1 MKKLES
7 VQEFVEKLDA
17 AKKVN
22 PKDLSSDQDLTIAL
36 MNLVAIEEIAPNGQ
50 IGQMVSE
57 MRERLMARMTQDAE
71 IMVRG
76 YELLAQA
83 VRAMDDAARAQQDG
97 DNVTAYKLYDA
108 SYEAYVLYLAS
119 VYEISA

>member
-1 MKKLES
+1 MKKNLKHM
-7 VQEFVEKLDA
+7 VEYTDA
-17 AKKVN
+17 SKKVN
-22 PKDLSSDQDLTIAL
+22 PLDLSSDQDLTIAL

-50 IGQMVSE
+50 IGQMVGE
-57 MRERLMARMTQDAE
+57 MRERLMARMTQEAE

-97 DNVTAYKLYDA
+97 DNVTAYKLYDS

>member
-1 MKKLES
+1 MKKNLKHM
-7 VQEFVEKLDA
+7 VEYTDA
-17 AKKVN
+17 SKKVN
-22 PKDLSSDQDLTIAL
+22 PLDLSSDQDLTIAL

-50 IGQMVSE
+50 IGQMVGE

-71 IMVRG
+71 M

-97 DNVTAYKLYDA
+97 DNVMAYKLYDA

>member
-1 MKKLES
+1 MKKNLKNM
-7 VQEFVEKLDA
+7 VEYTDA
-17 AKKVN
+17 SKKVN
-22 PKDLSSDQDLTIAL
+22 PLDLSSDQDLTIAL

-50 IGQMVSE
+50 IGQMVGE

-97 DNVTAYKLYDA
+97 DNVMAYKLYDA
-108 SYEAYVLYLAS
+108 SYEAYVLYLAG

>member
-1 MKKLES
+1 MKKNLKNM
-7 VQEFVEKLDA
+7 VEYTDA
-17 AKKVN
+17 SKKVN
-22 PKDLSSDQDLTIAL
+22 PLDLSSDQDLTIAL

-50 IGQMVSE
+50 IGQMVGE

-83 VRAMDDAARAQQDG
+83 VRAMDDATRAQQDG

>member
-1 MKKLES
+1 MKKNLKNM
-7 VQEFVEKLDA
+7 VEYTDA
-17 AKKVN
+17 SKKVN
-22 PKDLSSDQDLTIAL
+22 PLDLSSDQDLTIAL

-50 IGQMVSE
+50 IGQMVGE

-97 DNVTAYKLYDA
+97 DNVMAYKLYDA

>member
-1 MKKLES
+1 MKKNLKHM
-7 VQEFVEKLDA
+7 VEDTDA
-17 AKKVN
+17 SKKVN
-22 PKDLSSDQDLTIAL
+22 PLDLSPDQDLTIAL

-50 IGQMVSE
+50 IGQMVGE

-97 DNVTAYKLYDA
+97 DNVMAYKLYDA
-108 SYEAYVLYLAS
+108 SYEAYVLYLAG

>member
-1 MKKLES
+1 MKKNLKHM
-7 VQEFVEKLDA
+7 VEDTDA
-17 AKKVN
+17 SKKVN
-22 PKDLSSDQDLTIAL
+22 PLDLSSDQDLTIAL

-50 IGQMVSE
+50 IRQMVGE

-83 VRAMDDAARAQQDG
+83 VRAMDDAERAQQDG

>member
-1 MKKLES
+1 MKKNLKHM
-7 VQEFVEKLDA
+7 VEYTDA
-17 AKKVN
+17 SKKVT
-22 PKDLSSDQDLTIAL
+22 PLDLSSDQDLTIAL

-50 IGQMVSE
+50 IGQMVGE

-97 DNVTAYKLYDA
+97 DNVMAYKLYDA

>member
-1 MKKLES
+1 MKKNLKHM
-7 VQEFVEKLDA
+7 VEDTDA
-17 AKKVN
+17 SKKVN
-22 PKDLSSDQDLTIAL
+22 PLDLSSDQDLTIAL

-50 IGQMVSE
+50 IGQMVGE

-76 YELLAQA
+76 YELLTQA

>member
-1 MKKLES
+1 MKKNLKHM
-7 VQEFVEKLDA
+7 VEYTDA
-17 AKKVN
+17 SNKVN
-22 PKDLSSDQDLTIAL
+22 SLDLSSDQDLTIAL

>member
-1 MKKLES
+1 MKKNLKNM
-7 VQEFVEKLDA
+7 VEYTDA
-17 AKKVN
+17 SKKVN
-22 PKDLSSDQDLTIAL
+22 PLDLSSDQDLTIAL

-50 IGQMVSE
+50 IGQMVGE

-108 SYEAYVLYLAS
+108 SYEAYVLYLAG

>member
-1 MKKLES
+1 MKKNLKHM
-7 VQEFVEKLDA
+7 VEYTDA
-17 AKKVN
+17 SKKVT
-22 PKDLSSDQDLTIAL
+22 PLDLSSDQDLTIAL

-50 IGQMVSE
+50 IGQMVGE

-76 YELLAQA
+76 YELLTQA

-97 DNVTAYKLYDA
+97 DNVMAYNLYDA

>member
-1 MKKLES
+1 MKKNLKHM
-7 VQEFVEKLDA
+7 VEDTDA
-17 AKKVN
+17 SKKVN
-22 PKDLSSDQDLTIAL
+22 PLDLSSDQDLTIAL

-50 IGQMVSE
+50 IGQMVGE

-83 VRAMDDAARAQQDG
+83 VRAMDDAERAQQDG

-108 SYEAYVLYLAS
+108 SYEAYVLYLAG

>member
-1 MKKLES
+1 MKKNLKNM
-7 VQEFVEKLDA
+7 VEYTDA
-17 AKKVN
+17 SKKVN
-22 PKDLSSDQDLTIAL
+22 PLDLSSDQDLTIAL

-50 IGQMVSE
+50 IGQMVGE

-83 VRAMDDAARAQQDG
+83 VRAMDDAERAQQDG

>member
-1 MKKLES
+1 MKKNLKHM
-7 VQEFVEKLDA
+7 VEYTDA
-17 AKKVN
+17 SKKVN
-22 PKDLSSDQDLTIAL
+22 SLDLSSDQDLTIAL

-97 DNVTAYKLYDA
+97 DNVTAYKLYDV

>member
-1 MKKLES
+1 MKKNLKNM
-7 VQEFVEKLDA
+7 VEYTDA
-17 AKKVN
+17 SKKVN
-22 PKDLSSDQDLTIAL
+22 SLDLSSDQDLTIAL

-97 DNVTAYKLYDA
+97 DNVMAYKLYDA

>member
-1 MKKLES
+1 MKKNLKHM
-7 VQEFVEKLDA
+7 VEYTDA
-17 AKKVN
+17 SKKVN
-22 PKDLSSDQDLTIAL
+22 PLDLSSDQDLTIAL

-50 IGQMVSE
+50 IGQMVGE
-57 MRERLMARMTQDAE
+57 MRERLMARMTQDAK

-97 DNVTAYKLYDA
+97 DNVMAYKLYDA

>member
-1 MKKLES
+1 MKKNLKHM
-7 VQEFVEKLDA
+7 VEYTDA
-17 AKKVN
+17 SKKVN
-22 PKDLSSDQDLTIAL
+22 SLDLSSDQDLTIAL

-50 IGQMVSE
+50 IGQMVGE

-83 VRAMDDAARAQQDG
+83 VRAMDDAERAQQDG

>member
-1 MKKLES
+1 MKKNLKHM
-7 VQEFVEKLDA
+7 VEYTDA
-17 AKKVN
+17 SKKVN
-22 PKDLSSDQDLTIAL
+22 SLDLSSDQDLTIAL

-83 VRAMDDAARAQQDG
+83 VRAMDDAERAQQDG

>member
-1 MKKLES
+1 MKKNLKHM
-7 VQEFVEKLDA
+7 VEYTDA
-17 AKKVN
+17 SKKVN
-22 PKDLSSDQDLTIAL
+22 PLDLSSDQDLTIAL

-50 IGQMVSE
+50 IGQMVGE

-71 IMVRG
+71 IMVHG

-97 DNVTAYKLYDA
+97 GSVTAYKLYDA

>member
-1 MKKLES
+1 MKKNLKNM
-7 VQEFVEKLDA
+7 VEYTDA
-17 AKKVN
+17 SKKVN
-22 PKDLSSDQDLTIAL
+22 PLDLSSDQDLTIAL

-97 DNVTAYKLYDA
+97 DNVTAYKLYDV

>member
-1 MKKLES
+1 MKKNLKHM
-7 VQEFVEKLDA
+7 VEYTDA
-17 AKKVN
+17 SKKVN
-22 PKDLSSDQDLTIAL
+22 PLDLSADQDLTIAL

-50 IGQMVSE
+50 IGQMVGE

-83 VRAMDDAARAQQDG
+83 VRAMDDAERAQQDG
-97 DNVTAYKLYDA
+97 DNVMAYKLYDA

>member
-1 MKKLES
+1 MKKNLKHM
-7 VQEFVEKLDA
+7 VEDTDA
-17 AKKVN
+17 SKKVN
-22 PKDLSSDQDLTIAL
+22 PLDLSSDQDLTIAL

-50 IGQMVSE
+50 IGQMVGE

-97 DNVTAYKLYDA
+97 DNVTAYKLYDV

>member
-1 MKKLES
+1 MKKNLKHM
-7 VQEFVEKLDA
+7 VEYTDA
-17 AKKVN
+17 SKKVN
-22 PKDLSSDQDLTIAL
+22 SLDLSSDQDLTIAL

-97 DNVTAYKLYDA
+97 DNVMAYKLYDA

>member
-1 MKKLES
+1 MKKNLKHM
-7 VQEFVEKLDA
+7 VEYTDA
-17 AKKVN
+17 SKEVN
-22 PKDLSSDQDLTIAL
+22 SLDLSSDQDLTIAL

-50 IGQMVSE
+50 IGQMVGE